1 MYNWS
6 LLLDIITYT
15 SRLIVVTPNW
25 GVIFLRAVELG
36 DKLSEVQEEMRKTK
50 LMLDK
55 DCIFFWRIFQDIFK
69 NDTVN
74 FTGLLVVPN
83 ISREVS
89 EKIVCS
95 DCSDFTIF
103 RHQLESDKQFHG
115 WAKTHLKG
123 KKALDSNTFVDV
135 VTRLNALYVLFETP
149 QQNIET
155 APKVL
160 EEEEEENSQQQGES
174 VVKHVSKVLMT
185 PQQFEILTSNIR
197 HRVLFGEYGSGKTQ
211 VLIERVRQIAWEM
224 HFNKTNSVIYLFSF
238 ADVEVCN
245 LSNLMEHFSFSS
257 GEWKAESERVLTVP
271 FPDVHQQEIQRHR
284 HSAQHQD
291 YLHQRPAAP

>member
-1 MYNWS
+1 MISDY
-6 LLLDIITYT
+6 LPC
-15 SRLIVVTPNW
+15 RLIIVTPAW
-25 GVIFLRAVELG
+25 GVIFARAVEL
-36 DKLSEVQEEMRKTK
+36 SEKNTGLEEEMRKTK
-50 LMLDK
+50 MMLDK

-69 NDTVN
+69 NATVN
-74 FTGLLVVPN
+74 FTGLLIMPN
-83 ISREVS
+83 ISQES
-89 EKIVCS
+89 EKKIVCE

-103 RHQLESDKQFHG
+103 RRHLDSSKHFQD
-115 WAKTHLKG
+115 WAKAHLKSQNT
-123 KKALDSNTFVDV
+123 LDSDTFVDV

-155 APKVL
+155 DPESLEQAEADSKVKDRLQTL
-160 EEEEEENSQQQGES
+160 EDT

-238 ADVEVCN
+238 ADIEVSQSLN
-245 LSNLMEHFSFSS
+245 IN
-257 GEWKAESERVLTVP
+257 
-271 FPDVHQQEIQRHR
+271 
-284 HSAQHQD
+284 
-291 YLHQRPAAP
+291 